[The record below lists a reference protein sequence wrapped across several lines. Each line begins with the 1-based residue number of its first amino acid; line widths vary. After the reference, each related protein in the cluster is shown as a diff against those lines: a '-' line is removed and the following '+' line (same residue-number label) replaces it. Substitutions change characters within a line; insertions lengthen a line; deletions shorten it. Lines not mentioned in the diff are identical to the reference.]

1 MRVSITYLYT
11 IFRYGYPHR
20 VEDTFTS
27 LAELHNLGLHF
38 LEMEGLGPRH
48 LRSLYDCRKALLRL
62 LDDSDLHV
70 HNFCVV
76 DPDLVTLDITK
87 RSRALERFQMAAEL
101 ADTLGCDTLHVASY
115 PPPVRYLDG
124 TPYQLDRKA
133 GYRFADHP
141 RILIPDSLDWSR
153 VWCALVESCQCCAD
167 IAAQHGKTL
176 MIEPRVGEVIAS
188 VDSLLRLL
196 EHVGR
201 PNFRANFDTAHFCAQ
216 RENVCLALVKLRG
229 QFANIHV
236 ADNDPVNTAHL
247 PIGEGIIDWN
257 EFFRLLKLMN
267 YDGYLGLDF
276 GKRRSPVPAY
286 RRSIAYMQAITSKL
300 GITLEV

>member
-1 MRVSITYLYT
+1 MRVSVTYLYT
-11 IFRYGYPHR
+11 IFRYGYPHS
-20 VEDTFTS
+20 VEDTFAS
-27 LAELHNLGLHF
+27 LQELHKLGFHF
-38 LEMEGLGPRH
+38 LEMEGLEPRH
-48 LRSLYDCRKALLRL
+48 LRSLYNRRKALLKL
-62 LDDSDLHV
+62 LEDSDLHV

-76 DPDLVTLDITK
+76 DPDLVTLDIG
-87 RSRALERFQMAAEL
+87 RRNQALESFKMGAEL
-101 ADTLGCDTLHVASY
+101 ADTLGCDTLHIASY

-124 TPYQLDRKA
+124 APYRLDRKA

-141 RILIPDSLDWSR
+141 RIRIPDGLDWNL
-153 VWCALVESCQCCAD
+153 VWCALVESCQVCAD

-176 MIEPRVGEVIAS
+176 LMEPRVGEVAAS
-188 VDSLLRLL
+188 VDSLLRLM

-201 PNFRANFDTAHFCAQ
+201 PNFKANFDTAHFCAQ

-229 QFANIHV
+229 RFANIHV
-236 ADNDPVNTAHL
+236 ADNDPVNTEHV

-286 RRSIAYMQAITSKL
+286 RRSIAYMQAIASKL
-300 GITLEV
+300 NLRLEV